1 MAYNFT
7 QDDLLDITAAT
18 GGLTETDKGDAAE
31 LTTEAWQAL
40 YGETYEEWASAK
52 AADEAEREAWWKRE
66 DEMRTAWEAE
76 HPDYDPLDDE
86 II

>member
-7 QDDLLDITAAT
+7 QDDLIDITTAT
-18 GGLTETDKGDAAE
+18 GDFTGSDAAE

-40 YGETYEEWASAK
+40 YGETYEEWAAAK

-66 DEMRTAWEAE
+66 HEMQAAWDAE
-76 HPDYDPLDDE
+76 HPDYDPMDDE
-86 II
+86 PI